1 MIATPASGASL
12 SKDMSNQR
20 ISFLHSAVV
29 LQVVIVHRKPLNHS
43 LVIGLLHIL

>member
-1 MIATPASGASL
+1 VIATPASGASP

-20 ISFLHSAVV
+20 IFLHSAVV